1 MSEAFDLNQYDKGI
15 CTMCKCLQI
24 LTQSLHSNEDVKIS
38 GASYG
43 SIPQYIPVKQD
54 SQYIEAFLRKRNDT
68 EKGLTKG
75 NSQILQA

>member
-1 MSEAFDLNQYDKGI
+1 MSEAFDLAGEYNKGTCIMCRELEVLTHSVYDTTSTI
-15 CTMCKCLQI
+15 C
-24 LTQSLHSNEDVKIS
+24 
-38 GASYG
+38 GACYG
-43 SIPQYIPVKQD
+43 SIPQYIPLEQD